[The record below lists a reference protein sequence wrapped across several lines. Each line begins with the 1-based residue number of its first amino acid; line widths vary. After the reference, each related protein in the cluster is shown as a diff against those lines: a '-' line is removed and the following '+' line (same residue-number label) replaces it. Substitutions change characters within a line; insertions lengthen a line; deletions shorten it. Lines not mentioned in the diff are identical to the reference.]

1 MISMLLPDL
10 TSTDHRPWPF
20 PSTSWTWQQQWYN
33 LLFAH
38 WPIEV
43 SQLRPL
49 IPAELDIDTHSGVA
63 WIGVVPF
70 RMRIKRRGMPSVP
83 TASHFAE
90 LNVRTYV
97 KLRGKPG
104 VWFFS
109 LDAESRLAVWGGRRF
124 FHLPYYHATME
135 TKNQGQWIDY
145 ASFRSGVGNVRFAAR
160 YRPMLPVTFAVEA
173 SLEHWLTE
181 RYCLFARSKHG
192 VYWCG
197 EIHHSPWPLQQAEA
211 EIRANTMLSPLGLT
225 TTDHEPLLHFAKSI
239 DVALWPLQK
248 VAAT

>member
-1 MISMLLPDL
+1 MRSPDL
-10 TSTDHRPWPF
+10 TAIDHRPWPV
-20 PSTSWTWQQQWYN
+20 PSTAWTWQQEWYD

-43 SQLRPL
+43 SELRALVP
-49 IPAELDIDTHSGVA
+49 PELEIDTHSGAA

-70 RMRIKRRGMPSVP
+70 RMRIKRRGMPGVP

-97 KLRGKPG
+97 KLDGKPG

-109 LDAESRLAVWGGRRF
+109 LDAESRLAVWGAKRF
-124 FHLPYYHATME
+124 FHLPYYHAAMQ
-135 TKNQGQWIDY
+135 TKQQGDWIDY
-145 ASFRSGVGNVRFAAR
+145 VSTRRGVADARFAGR
-160 YRPMLPVTFAVEA
+160 YRPIGPVAFAMKS

-181 RYCLFARSKHG
+181 RYCLFARSKRG
-192 VYWCG
+192 AYWCG
-197 EIHHSPWPLQQAEA
+197 EIHHSPWPLQRAEA
-211 EIRANTMLSPLGLT
+211 EIRENTMLAPLGLAT
-225 TTDHEPLLHFAKSI
+225 SDADPVLHFAKSI

-248 VAAT
+248 VTVL